1 MGFLVTLGAWHESES
16 VEFQYWDSGAQ
27 MKEKILQDVT
37 TYRWDDLPEEQ
48 LNPLISRK
56 LITGER
62 TMLAHIFLKKG
73 SVVPAHSHD
82 NEQMTY
88 IIKGA
93 LKFTINGREIFLK
106 TGEVMHIPSN
116 VIHSAVA
123 VEDTL
128 DLDIFCPP
136 RQDWLDKT
144 DAYLRG
150 K

>member
-1 MGFLVTLGAWHESES
+1 
-16 VEFQYWDSGAQ
+16 
-27 MKEKILQDVT
+27 MKDTPQRDVT
-37 TYRWDDLPEEQ
+37 TYKWDDLPEEQ
-48 LNPLISRK
+48 LSELLSRK
-56 LITGER
+56 IISGDR
-62 TMLAHIFLKKG
+62 TMIAHIFLKKG
-73 SVVPAHSHD
+73 CVVPAHSHD

-88 IIKGA
+88 IINGA
-93 LKFTINGREIFLK
+93 LLFTINGREILLK

-116 VIHSAVA
+116 VVHGAVA

-128 DLDIFCPP
+128 DMDVFCPP

>member
-1 MGFLVTLGAWHESES
+1 
-16 VEFQYWDSGAQ
+16 
-27 MKEKILQDVT
+27 MKEQSQQDVT
-37 TYRWDDLPEEQ
+37 TYKWDDIPEET
-48 LNPLISRK
+48 LSPMLSRK
-56 LITGER
+56 IITGER

-73 SVVPAHSHD
+73 CVVPAHSHD

-88 IIKGA
+88 VIEGA
-93 LKFTINGREIFLK
+93 LQFTINGREILLK

-116 VIHSAVA
+116 VVHEAVA

-128 DLDIFCPP
+128 DMDVFCPP

>member
-1 MGFLVTLGAWHESES
+1 
-16 VEFQYWDSGAQ
+16 
-27 MKEKILQDVT
+27 MKEATKQDVT
-37 TYRWDDLPEEQ
+37 TYRWNDIPEEF
-48 LNPLISRK
+48 LSESLTRK
-56 LITGER
+56 IITGER

-73 SVVPAHSHD
+73 CVVPAHSHD

-93 LKFTINGREIFLK
+93 LKFTINGREILLK
-106 TGEVMHIPSN
+106 EGEVMHIPSN
-116 VIHSAVA
+116 VVHAAVA

-128 DLDIFCPP
+128 DMDIFCPP

>member
-1 MGFLVTLGAWHESES
+1 
-16 VEFQYWDSGAQ
+16 
-27 MKEKILQDVT
+27 MKEQKTDVI
-37 TYRWDDLPEEQ
+37 TYKWDDIPHEH
-48 LNPLISRK
+48 LNDMLTRKIIS
-56 LITGER
+56 GER

-73 SVVPAHSHD
+73 CVVPAHSHD

-93 LKFTINGREIFLK
+93 LKFTINGREILLK
-106 TGEVMHIPSN
+106 EGEVMHIPSN
-116 VIHSAVA
+116 VVHGAVA

-128 DLDIFCPP
+128 DMDVFCPP

>member
-1 MGFLVTLGAWHESES
+1 
-16 VEFQYWDSGAQ
+16 
-27 MKEKILQDVT
+27 MKETSQRDVT
-37 TYRWDDLPEEQ
+37 TYRWDDIPVEP
-48 LNPLISRK
+48 LNELLGRK
-56 LITGER
+56 IITGDR

-73 SVVPAHSHD
+73 CVVPAHSHD

-93 LKFTINGREIFLK
+93 LKFTIHGREILLRE
-106 TGEVMHIPSN
+106 GEVMHIPSN
-116 VIHSAVA
+116 VVHSAVA

-128 DLDIFCPP
+128 DMDVFCPP

>member
-1 MGFLVTLGAWHESES
+1 MKDL
-16 VEFQYWDSGAQ
+16 AQ
-27 MKEKILQDVT
+27 PDVT
-37 TYRWDDLPEEQ
+37 TYRWDDIPVEP
-48 LNPLISRK
+48 LNELLSRK
-56 LITGER
+56 IISGDR

-73 SVVPAHSHD
+73 CVVPAHSHD

-88 IIKGA
+88 VISGA
-93 LKFTINGREIFLK
+93 LLFTVNGRKILLK
-106 TGEVMHIPSN
+106 AGEVMHIPSN
-116 VIHSAVA
+116 VVHAAEA

-128 DLDIFCPP
+128 DMDVFCPP

>member
-1 MGFLVTLGAWHESES
+1 MKDL
-16 VEFQYWDSGAQ
+16 AQ
-27 MKEKILQDVT
+27 HDVT
-37 TYRWDDLPEEQ
+37 TYRWDDIPVEP
-48 LNPLISRK
+48 LNELLSRK
-56 LITGER
+56 IISGDR

-73 SVVPAHSHD
+73 CVVPAHSHD

-88 IIKGA
+88 VISGA
-93 LKFTINGREIFLK
+93 LLFTVNGRKILLK
-106 TGEVMHIPSN
+106 AGEVMHIPSN
-116 VIHSAVA
+116 VVHAAEA

-128 DLDIFCPP
+128 DMDVFCPP

>member
-1 MGFLVTLGAWHESES
+1 MK
-16 VEFQYWDSGAQ
+16 DMAQ
-27 MKEKILQDVT
+27 RDVT
-37 TYRWDDLPEEQ
+37 TYRWDDIPVEP
-48 LNPLISRK
+48 LNELLGRKMIS
-56 LITGER
+56 GDR

-73 SVVPAHSHD
+73 CVVPAHSHD

-88 IIKGA
+88 IISGA
-93 LKFTINGREIFLK
+93 LEFTVNGRTIVLK

-116 VIHSAVA
+116 VVHGAVA
-123 VEDTL
+123 LEDTV
-128 DLDIFCPP
+128 DMDIFCPP

>member
-1 MGFLVTLGAWHESES
+1 
-16 VEFQYWDSGAQ
+16 
-27 MKEKILQDVT
+27 MKEVPQQDVT
-37 TYRWDDLPEEQ
+37 TYRWDDIPEEP
-48 LNPLISRK
+48 LNALLSRK
-56 LITGER
+56 IITGER

-73 SVVPAHSHD
+73 CVVPAHSHD

-88 IIKGA
+88 VIKGA
-93 LKFTINGREIFLK
+93 LKFTINGREILLK
-106 TGEVMHIPSN
+106 AGEVMHIPSN
-116 VIHSAVA
+116 VVHGAVA

-128 DLDIFCPP
+128 DMDVFCPP